1 MRTRREDGMSR
12 SFTTYWPSEYTAFVK
27 KAGDAGS
34 ALEVVFG
41 GTHMSY
47 PAPSRYGV
55 SKGDVIYPVT
65 VIKKA
70 LHVIAR
76 FQVTAILPIQQYSA
90 DVLKLPKELYE
101 LNLFDLTQLLPK
113 THPTLG
119 HRGPHHCVDEAVMGE
134 GTPISFDCVVP
145 PEMLDAIRLVNS
157 KGEERPVSFVVDGKL
172 QKPLA
177 FLHHCY
183 RLSTLTEG
191 LFADLVAARTSP
203 NQ

>member
-1 MRTRREDGMSR
+1 MSV
-12 SFTTYWPSEYTAFVK
+12 SFTTYWPSEYTAFIK

-41 GTHMSY
+41 GTHVSY

-55 SKGDVIYPVT
+55 STGDVIYPVT
-65 VIKKA
+65 VIRKT

-76 FQVTAILPIQQYSA
+76 LQVTAILPIQQYSA
-90 DVLKLPKELYE
+90 EVLKLPKELCE
-101 LNLFDLTQLLPK
+101 LDLFDLTEQLSK

-119 HRGPHHCVDEAVMGE
+119 HRSPHHCVYEAVMGQ
-134 GTPISFDCVVP
+134 GTPISFDCIVP
-145 PEMLDAIRLVNS
+145 SEMLDAIRLVNS
-157 KGEERPVSFVVDGKL
+157 KGEERPPCFVVDGKL

-183 RLSTLTEG
+183 RLTTQTEE
-191 LFADLVAARTSP
+191 LFANLVTAGT
-203 NQ
+203 